1 MPCLERNW
9 KNSVSLFAGI
19 SIWSANLGM
28 LCHLLSLRM
37 SKKFSMSKVVLTD
50 VSVNLYLSQSEPL
63 VELQLVCASVF
74 FGRFL

>member
-1 MPCLERNW
+1 
-9 KNSVSLFAGI
+9 
-19 SIWSANLGM
+19 M